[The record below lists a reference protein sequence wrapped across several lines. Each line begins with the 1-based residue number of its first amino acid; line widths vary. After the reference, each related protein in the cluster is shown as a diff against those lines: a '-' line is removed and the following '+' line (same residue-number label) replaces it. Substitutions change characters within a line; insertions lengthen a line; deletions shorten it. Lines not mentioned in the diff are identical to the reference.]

1 MRCRVAL
8 FTLALIAA
16 AASGAAADT
25 IVAGGNVI
33 NQTWTPA
40 GSPYIVQG
48 DVTVPV
54 GAFLTVDAGTT
65 IQFASTDGQAAGL
78 DTNRVELISA
88 RHARRSTAPQVAAG
102 DDDRR
107 VRRARARGTAWSS
120 MRSRRRRDAGRV

>member
-54 GAFLTVDAGTT
+54 GASLTIDRRHDGAVGG
-65 IQFASTDGQAAGL
+65 STDSQAAGR
-78 DTNRVELISA
+78 DTGRVEIISA
-88 RHARRSTAPQVAAG
+88 RLARR
-102 DDDRR
+102 
-107 VRRARARGTAWSS
+107 
-120 MRSRRRRDAGRV
+120 